1 MPKNSA
7 AWRQSSLL
15 NWLEGT
21 IMSNGTAQVIAKVS
35 QTVQVWY
42 WPTLP
47 QPYRVQVRLSR
58 PGQPYRLHSAHDTQA
73 EAEAEAARVA
83 APLREWF
90 DACVAEDAAKCAA

>member
-1 MPKNSA
+1 
-7 AWRQSSLL
+7 
-15 NWLEGT
+15 
-21 IMSNGTAQVIAKVS
+21 MSMNTGTAQVIAKVS

-47 QPYRVQVRLSR
+47 QPYRVQTRLSR

-83 APLREWF
+83 APHTRR
-90 DACVAEDAAKCAA
+90 ARCALV